1 MEASQKRQH
10 LSLASKDMQN
20 FTGKRKG
27 KGVAGGKTEGS
38 AQRCEAKE
46 CVAYSGEGGVAKA
59 VRRER
64 VGGKGPNGQA
74 KALGLT

>member
-20 FTGKRKG
+20 FTGKRMG

-46 CVAYSGEGGVAKA
+46 CVAYSGRGVAKA
-59 VRRER
+59 VRRESR
-64 VGGKGPNGQA
+64 RQRAQWPS
-74 KALGLT
+74 

>member
-20 FTGKRKG
+20 FTGKRMG

-46 CVAYSGEGGVAKA
+46 CVAYSGGWLK
-59 VRRER
+59 
-64 VGGKGPNGQA
+64 Q
-74 KALGLT
+74 